1 VLKLDISERSE
12 IPESFVASCWRT
24 MENIT
29 WVDHVRNEEV
39 LQRVKEEKNPTSK
52 KYEEDYLD

>member
-52 KYEEDYLD
+52 KYEED